1 MVFKTFFLHAKDI
14 FASMSPSLRGVKL
27 EVRGGFSYDRRDR
40 EQVLC
45 IGPHCQCAGKA
56 EVARSR
62 EAWVVKM
69 VRWKKGHKKKVRVP
83 CYAISEAASKMK
95 ASGQCTKTWSLI
107 GLSFAG
113 VDVCGLLLLKVACPL
128 LLALFFCRLQ
138 WRHAPLVCKEFVGI
152 INRMCWEAKVG
163 NDKANRCEA
172 SLPIGQMGLRWPN
185 GNVPACVAIRCS
197 R

>member
-1 MVFKTFFLHAKDI
+1 MIFKTFFLHAKDI
-14 FASMSPSLRGVKL
+14 FASMTPSLRGVKL

-45 IGPHCQCAGKA
+45 LGPHCQCAGKA

-95 ASGQCTKTWSLI
+95 ASGQCTKAWSLI

-113 VDVCGLLLLKVACPL
+113 VDRCLRTSPAQGGV
-128 LLALFFCRLQ
+128 
-138 WRHAPLVCKEFVGI
+138 PLVARTFFVGGYYQVLHALSHVLGSKGWK
-152 INRMCWEAKVG
+152 RQ
-163 NDKANRCEA
+163 
-172 SLPIGQMGLRWPN
+172 SQ
-185 GNVPACVAIRCS
+185 
-197 R
+197 